1 MNNPMD
7 MIKNLMK
14 QGNPR
19 QLVEKM
25 VMNNSNPIMRDLVQ
39 KAQNGDTK
47 GIEEFARNF
56 LKGQGMNYD
65 DEFNKFMNDLGLKK

>member
-47 GIEEFARNF
+47 GIEEFAQNF
-56 LKGQGMNYD
+56 YKQQGRD
-65 DEFNKFMNDLGLKK
+65 FNKEFSQFMDNFK

>member
-1 MNNPMD
+1 MNNPID
-7 MIKNLMK
+7 VIKNFMQ

-25 VMNNSNPIMRDLVQ
+25 VMNNSNPIIRDLVQ

-47 GIEEFARNF
+47 GVEEFARN
-56 LKGQGMNYD
+56 LYKQQGRD
-65 DEFNKFMNDLGLKK
+65 FDKEFSQFMENFK

>member
-47 GIEEFARNF
+47 GIEEFAQN
-56 LKGQGMNYD
+56 LYKQQGRD
-65 DEFNKFMNDLGLKK
+65 FNKEFSQFMENFK

>member
-47 GIEEFARNF
+47 GIEEFAQN
-56 LKGQGMNYD
+56 LYKQQGRD
-65 DEFNKFMNDLGLKK
+65 FNKEFSQFMDNFK

>member
-47 GIEEFARNF
+47 GIEEFAQN
-56 LKGQGMNYD
+56 LYKQQGRD
-65 DEFNKFMNDLGLKK
+65 FNKEFGEFMNNFK

>member
-1 MNNPMD
+1 MNNPID
-7 MIKNLMK
+7 FIKNFMQ

-25 VMNNSNPIMRDLVQ
+25 VMNNSNPIIRDLVQ

-47 GIEEFARNF
+47 GVEEFARN
-56 LKGQGMNYD
+56 LYKQQGRD
-65 DEFNKFMNDLGLKK
+65 FDKEFSQFMENFK

>member
-47 GIEEFARNF
+47 GIEEFAQNLYKQQGRDFTKEFSQFMDNF
-56 LKGQGMNYD
+56 K
-65 DEFNKFMNDLGLKK
+65 